1 MNDATPEPTLFDKL
15 LELRRQGGPLARLT
29 EEELREFEC
38 DLEEIRCDVD
48 HVLILRGEAVDRV
61 FIVLE
66 GRLVAS
72 AKGSDGDEK
81 IVRELI
87 PGDLG
92 EDLRD
97 GVGVDA
103 SVPAFDLS
111 QRDLLRQLE
120 SEVELRTL
128 AGGETLFHQANS
140 ADAAHIVMSG
150 GLTDR

>member
-15 LELRRQGGPLARLT
+15 LELRQQGGPLARLT
-29 EEELREFEC
+29 EAELREFEC

-48 HVLILRGEAVDRV
+48 RILILRGEAVDRV

-87 PGDLG
+87 PGDL
-92 EDLRD
+92 L
-97 GVGVDA
+97 GVGA
-103 SVPAFDLS
+103 
-111 QRDLLRQLE
+111 R
-120 SEVELRTL
+120 L
-128 AGGETLFHQANS
+128 AGGTHTAEVRATETCALALIS
-140 ADAAHIVMSG
+140 
-150 GLTDR
+150 